1 MVIDVSIDW
10 NCMMVIISGTST
22 VITAAL
28 YHQEVVLKG
37 STNGTATVTLTTD
50 GSGLYAKAFIPELSK
65 SMVCAIAICASYNG
79 SSSASWV
86 GNVTLRKGSTH
97 GSLGISGFQMSET
110 TSDSAL
116 SAAQIS
122 FDADLTNGA
131 LIIQCT
137 GVTGINPLKWVARIS
152 TVEA

>member
-1 MVIDVSIDW
+1 
-10 NCMMVIISGTST
+10 MMVIISGTST

-50 GSGLYAKAFIPELSK
+50 GSGSYAKAFIPELGK
-65 SMVCAIAICASYNG
+65 SMVCSIGVCASYNG
-79 SSSASWV
+79 IFSASWY

-97 GSLGISGFQMSET
+97 GSLQISGLQMSET
-110 TSDSAL
+110 TSDAELVSA
-116 SAAQIS
+116 QVS
-122 FDADLTNGA
+122 FDVDSSNGA

-137 GVTGINPLKWVARIS
+137 GVTNMNPLKWVARIS